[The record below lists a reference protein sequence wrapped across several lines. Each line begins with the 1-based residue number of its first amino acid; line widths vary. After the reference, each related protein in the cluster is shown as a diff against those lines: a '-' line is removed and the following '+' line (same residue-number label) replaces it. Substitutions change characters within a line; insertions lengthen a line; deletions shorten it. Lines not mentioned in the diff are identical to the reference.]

1 VPTTIGPFEL
11 SDTLPKLNEPR
22 MLVALQPWVD
32 VGSVGTMTLAF
43 LGEMLDAQ
51 PLGQLA
57 RPGRFFDF
65 TRYRPVLTREG
76 GQRQVSVPNTHL
88 HHAKGDDRDWI
99 LLHALEPHAN
109 GDEFVEGLIE
119 LVVKMGVTEYV
130 LAGSM
135 YAPVPHTRRPVAS
148 GGSTSEVIRTR
159 LLAAG
164 VRESNYEGPT
174 TILALLSTSIP
185 SSGIDTTSIILQLPA
200 YAQVE
205 RDYMG
210 LETMLEVLSGLYD
223 LHPDLDAVRE
233 EAGRQRQALDE
244 TAREDP
250 RLSAWL
256 QELERVYDAES
267 GAPEEPAGDE
277 PALSPELEKFLRDVE
292 RRWSES

>member
-1 VPTTIGPFEL
+1 
-11 SDTLPKLNEPR
+11 
-22 MLVALQPWVD
+22 MLVSLQPWVD

-65 TRYRPVLTREG
+65 TRYRPMLTREG
-76 GQRQVSVPNTHL
+76 GQRRVTVPNTHL
-88 HHAKGDDRDWI
+88 HHAKGDGRDWI
-99 LLHALEPHAN
+99 FLHALEPHAN

-119 LVVKMGVTEYV
+119 LVVKMGVSEYV

-135 YAPVPHTRRPVAS
+135 YAPVPHTRRPLAS
-148 GGSTSEVIRTR
+148 GGSTNNETRQR

-164 VRESNYEGPT
+164 ARESNYEGPT
-174 TILALLSTSIP
+174 TILAVLSTSVP
-185 SSGIDTTSIILQLPA
+185 TSGIDTTSIILQLPA

-210 LETMLEVLSGLYD
+210 LETMLEILSGLYG
-223 LHPDLDAVRE
+223 LNPDLEAVHE
-233 EAGRQRQALDE
+233 EAGRQRQALDD

-256 QELERVYDAES
+256 QELERAYDAETG
-267 GAPEEPAGDE
+267 GADETADE
-277 PALSPELEKFLRDVE
+277 PALSPELEKFLREVE